1 MNFEKVILNGYENTK
16 LLNYKEFTE
25 GVRNTIAFDSLNK
38 TDVSGVLKA
47 CYYDDNGKLLQTYTE
62 QENHVGVIAATRLGK
77 TTSYVLPTILS
88 FARKKV
94 KRSMIIADPKGELYR
109 NTASELEKQG
119 YRVILL
125 NFRDYK
131 HSDFW
136 NPLTPIYRAYQKAFE
151 LYNQV
156 EVVET
161 ADGLRNKYEGKI
173 YQDQMELD
181 RDLDLCKRMIIE
193 EVGCMIDDLCALL
206 ITTEKVSD
214 PYWENSARD
223 VLKAF
228 LWAMLEDSRPENET
242 GNTLITEDLF
252 SFNTILS
259 IQGKFSDSTSSYDDK
274 GYFTKRNENSIAYL
288 TIKDVVFENAST
300 TRRCVM
306 SSFNEK
312 MSVFR
317 NNAMRMI
324 TTCNSFDMKELC
336 DGPVA
341 LFINYRDELK
351 VHYAVISN
359 FVKDAYR
366 MLIAE
371 ANEKPNGKLDA
382 PFYFILD
389 EFGNFPQMTDFDVT
403 ISACAGR
410 NIFFVLIVQSYA
422 QLDNV
427 YGEKISKIIRDNLNV
442 HVFFGSNNPETLEEF
457 SKECG
462 LYTRISPLSAL
473 NGNSDFIENYQIETI
488 PRVPKSQ
495 LSCLKPGECIITE
508 ANCGYV
514 MLSRLERYYLCKE
527 FYETEKTHENTYY
540 CPIHPLDKKYTYE
553 FTNVKRNKRSL
564 FD

>member
-1 MNFEKVILNGYENTK
+1 MDFEKILLNGYENTK
-16 LLNYKEFTE
+16 LLNYTEFVE
-25 GVRNTIAFDSLNK
+25 GVKNTFDYSKINEQN
-38 TDVSGVLKA
+38 VRGVLKA
-47 CYYDDNGKLLQTYTE
+47 CYHDESGKLLQTYTE

-88 FARKKV
+88 FAKQRV

-109 NTASELEKQG
+109 NSAGELEKQG

-125 NFRDYK
+125 NFRDYR

-136 NPLTPIYRAYQKAFE
+136 NPLTPIYRAYQKAYDIF
-151 LYNQV
+151 NKV
-156 EVVET
+156 NVVET
-161 ADGLRNKYEGKI
+161 RDGLRNEFEGKI
-173 YQDQMELD
+173 YEDQLELD
-181 RDLDLCKRMIIE
+181 RDLDLNKRMLIE

-206 ITTEKVSD
+206 ITTEKVDD

-228 LWAMLEDSRPENET
+228 LWAMLEDSRLENNTE
-242 GNTLITEDLF
+242 NTLITEDLY

-259 IQGKFSDSTSSYDDK
+259 ILARFSDSTSGYNDN
-274 GYFTKRNENSIAYL
+274 GYFTKRNEKSTAYL

-300 TRRCVM
+300 TRRCIM

-324 TTCNSFDMKELC
+324 TTCNSFDMQELC

-366 MLIAE
+366 MLIE
-371 ANEKPNGKLDA
+371 KANSMPAGKLDA

-403 ISACAGR
+403 ISACGGR
-410 NIFFVLIVQSYA
+410 NIFFILIIQSYA

-462 LYTRISPLSAL
+462 YYTRISPRSAL
-473 NGNSDFIENYQIETI
+473 IGNNANIEQYEIETI
-488 PRVPKSQ
+488 ARMPKSQ
-495 LSCLKPGECIITE
+495 LACLKPGECVITE

-514 MLSRLERYYLCKE
+514 MFSKLERYYTCKE
-527 FYETEKTHENTYY
+527 FNDVEKANENNYFCTV
-540 CPIHPLDKKYTYE
+540 HPLDKKYTYE
-553 FTNVKRNKRSL
+553 FAVKKSTRRSF